1 MKASFAALLLVIAGT
16 GYATDKSPSQV
27 YLEYHAT
34 LKQSFSDNAIW
45 PYYIQAARENFERQ
59 FPPNMRGRAFY
70 IMKSAAP
77 ATVRVAEEKI
87 EGDIAT
93 LVLVPTGP
101 SQADRG
107 DAIMRL
113 ENGAWKLEKVVW
125 RVP

>member
-1 MKASFAALLLVIAGT
+1 MIIKATLAALLLIGVSHSST
-16 GYATDKSPSQV
+16 KSPSQV

-34 LKQSFSDNAIW
+34 LKQSFSDSAIW
-45 PYYIQAARENFERQ
+45 PYYIKSAKENFERQ

-77 ATVRVAEEKI
+77 AQVRVSEEKI
-87 EGDIAT
+87 EGNTAT
-93 LVLVPTGP
+93 LILIPTTP

-107 DAIMRL
+107 EAILRL
-113 ENGAWKLEKVVW
+113 EDGSWKLERVVW

>member
-1 MKASFAALLLVIAGT
+1 MRTSLAALLLIIGSGHAT
-16 GYATDKSPSQV
+16 GQSPGQA

-34 LKQSFSDNAIW
+34 LKQSFSDSAIW
-45 PYYIQAARENFERQ
+45 PFYIQSARENFERQ
-59 FPPNMRGRAFY
+59 FPPAMRGRAFY

-77 ATVRVAEEKI
+77 ATVEVAEEKI
-87 EGDIAT
+87 EGDTAT
-93 LVLVPTGP
+93 LVLIPTSS